1 MRLKYQWA
9 NYGPKKV
16 KRKEKKK
23 KKKKKIGPTTGQKE
37 KVSQL

>member
-23 KKKKKIGPTTGQKE
+23 IGPTTGQKE
-37 KVSQL
+37 KVSQLWAK

>member
-23 KKKKKIGPTTGQKE
+23 EDWANYGPKRKSEPTMG
-37 KVSQL
+37 